1 MSSKHLQSLGVYGY
15 DNVEPVILAALV
27 TADPLLLVGRA
38 GTGKTYLLNSLSE
51 ALELEHRHY
60 NASLIAF
67 DDLVGFPYPE
77 ADGTG
82 IHYIETPATIWKA
95 ESVLV
100 DEINRCKPEH
110 QNRLFS
116 LVHER
121 RIQGMKLPSLTYR
134 WAAMNPAGLGHES
147 ETYLGCEPLDPAL
160 SDRFAFI
167 VHVADWDELNEKDRA
182 AISDPRGEGRR
193 SQDASGLRELLRE
206 AREQFERK
214 LAEPDYR
221 LLDYVRL
228 AVTQLNNAGLRISP
242 RRARQFA
249 RNLMAIETVSKLPRE
264 QLYHLALF
272 WSLPQRSGLTR
283 PEDAVVRA
291 AHRKAWD
298 AVFLEGEDRWLYD
311 FHSEKSLPKKIEK
324 LLTGC
329 ECPDTGTLAVSQLIA
344 AESRVRSAIFSYALF
359 PALVGSDDG
368 PVGAEG
374 LVDLGRIAKEIIEV
388 RGSIDWRDQDRKPY
402 RPEGGGQ
409 YDAVHPDAIAI
420 ETFLTSLS
428 RPRRERAKQFF
439 YYLLIHGLPLAELE
453 LLERELNA
461 CIRTVRRCHGSD
473 KA

>member
-1 MSSKHLQSLGVYGY
+1 MSTKHLQSLGVYGY
-15 DNVEPVILAALV
+15 DKVEPVILAALV

-121 RIQGMKLPSLTYR
+121 RIQGMALPNLKYR

-160 SDRFAFI
+160 SDRFAYI
-167 VHVADWDELNEKDRA
+167 VHVADWDELNEQDRA

-193 SQDASGLRELLRE
+193 SNDASGLRELLRE
-206 AREQFERK
+206 AREQFELK
-214 LAEPDYR
+214 IAEPDTR

-249 RNLMAIETVSKLPRE
+249 RNLTAIETVSKLPRE

-272 WSLPQRSGLTR
+272 WSLPQRSGMTQ
-283 PEDAVVRA
+283 PDDAVVRA
-291 AHRKAWD
+291 AHRNAWD
-298 AVFLEGEDRWLYD
+298 AVFLEGEDRWLYT
-311 FHSEKSLPKKIEK
+311 FHSEQSLPKKIEM

-329 ECPDTGTLAVSQLIA
+329 TFPDTGTLAVSQLIA
-344 AESRVRSAIFSYALF
+344 AESQERCALFAYVLF
-359 PALVGSDDG
+359 PALVNSEDG

-374 LVDLGRIAKEIIEV
+374 VADLGRIAKEVLEVSSRIE
-388 RGSIDWRDQDRKPY
+388 WRDRDRQPY

-409 YDAVHPDAIAI
+409 YTAVHPDAKAI
-420 ETFLTSLS
+420 EDFLSTLS
-428 RPRRERAKQFF
+428 KPRQKRARQFL
-439 YYLLIHGLPLAELE
+439 YYLMIHKLPVVDLKQLE
-453 LLERELNA
+453 KEINT
-461 CIRTVRRCHGSD
+461 CVRTVRRCHGS
-473 KA
+473 ATA